1 MRKNILKIYA
11 ITLSVGLAYWLIA
24 EATGAYFQCFYY
36 TTTGYLCPG
45 CGITRMFLAL
55 LRLDPVAAFG
65 HNPVV
70 FVLLIVWNLIA
81 ILCFTEKIP
90 FIKDRRFLYAAFY
103 LSIGALILF
112 GILRN
117 FV

>member
-1 MRKNILKIYA
+1 MRKNILTIYA
-11 ITLSVGLAYWLIA
+11 MTLGIGLAYWLIA
-24 EATGAYFQCFYY
+24 EATGAYFQCAFY

-55 LRLDPVAAFG
+55 LRLDIPAAFS

-70 FVLLIVWNLIA
+70 FSLFVVWNVIA
-81 ILCFTEKIP
+81 ILCFTEKVA
-90 FIKDRRFLYAAFY
+90 FVQNRRFLHIIFWI
-103 LSIGALILF
+103 SIGALFFF